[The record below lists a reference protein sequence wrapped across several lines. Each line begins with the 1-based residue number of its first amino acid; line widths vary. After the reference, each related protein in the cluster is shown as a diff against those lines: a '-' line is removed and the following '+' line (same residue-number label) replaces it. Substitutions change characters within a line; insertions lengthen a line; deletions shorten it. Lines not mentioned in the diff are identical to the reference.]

1 MFPLFFLQLKHELL
15 KLLARPRTSL
25 GYGVFL
31 LVETLVIIGASRP
44 RPREMFRRAIE
55 GNGYGFESY
64 FSGLTLGLQ
73 MVMWTV
79 FLLGGLFLALVAGDV
94 MSKEVED
101 GTMRMILC
109 RPASR
114 GRIGVVKYLTCVA
127 YTFSLTFF
135 IGLSAL
141 AVGTLYRGV
150 GGLFAVAPFEHV
162 FALYPFAPGLARYL
176 GALPVLGWGLL
187 SFSSVGFM
195 LSCLNMKPAAATI
208 VTLTLFFFDFIFHD
222 IPYFESYKP
231 YFLTTHMSA
240 WLQVFVPHI
249 PWRQIGADMAYLGAL
264 DLTFVVVGIVAFTQR
279 DFKG

>member
-1 MFPLFFLQLKHELL
+1 MFSLFFLQWKHELL

-31 LVETLVIIGASRP
+31 TVETLIIVGASQP

-55 GNGYGFESY
+55 GSGYGFESY

-114 GRIGVVKYLTCVA
+114 GRIGVLRYLTCVV
-127 YTFSLTFF
+127 YTFSLAFF

-162 FALYPFAPGLARYL
+162 FALYDSGPGLARYL
-176 GALPVLGWGLL
+176 GALPVLGCGLL

-208 VTLTLFFFDFIFHD
+208 ATLTLFFFDFIFHNV
-222 IPYFESYKP
+222 PQFEVYKP

-249 PWRQIGADMAYLGAL
+249 PWRQIVADMAYLGAL

>member
-1 MFPLFFLQLKHELL
+1 MLFFLQFRHELT
-15 KLLARPRTSL
+15 KLFARPRTSI
-25 GYGVFL
+25 GFGVFL
-31 LVETLVIIGASRP
+31 VVETLVVIGASRP
-44 RPREMFRRAIE
+44 GPREMFRRAIE

-79 FLLGGLFLALVAGDV
+79 FLLGGLYLALVSGDV
-94 MSKEVED
+94 MSKEVEE

-114 GRIGVVKYLTCVA
+114 WRIGLLKYLACVV
-127 YTFSLTFF
+127 YTFVLAIF

-162 FALYPFAPGLARYL
+162 FALYPFGPGTARYL
-176 GALPVLGWGLL
+176 GALPVLAAGLL

-195 LSCLNMKPAAATI
+195 FSCLKMKPAAATI
-208 VTLTLFFFDFIFHD
+208 VTLTLFFFDFIFHN

-240 WLQVFVPHI
+240 WLQVFVPHL
-249 PWRQIGADMAYLGAL
+249 PWRQIGADLAYLGAL
-264 DLTFVVVGIVAFTQR
+264 DLTFAVLGLVAFSQR

>member
-1 MFPLFFLQLKHELL
+1 MFSLFFLQLRHELT
-15 KLLARPRTSL
+15 KLFARPRTSI
-25 GYGVFL
+25 GFGIFL
-31 LVETLVIIGASRP
+31 LVETLVVIGASRP
-44 RPREMFRRAIE
+44 KPREMFRRAIE
-55 GNGYGFESY
+55 GNGYGFASY

-79 FLLGGLFLALVAGDV
+79 FLLGGLYLALVAGDV
-94 MSKEVED
+94 MSKEVEE

-114 GRIGVVKYLTCVA
+114 WRIGILKYLACVV
-127 YTFSLTFF
+127 YTFVLAFF

-141 AVGTLYRGV
+141 AVGTIYRGV
-150 GGLFAVAPFEHV
+150 GGLFAVAPLEHV
-162 FALYPFAPGLARYL
+162 FALYPFGPGMERYL
-176 GALPVLGWGLL
+176 GALPFLAWGLL

-195 LSCLNMKPAAATI
+195 FSCLNMKPAAATI
-208 VTLTLFFFDFIFHD
+208 VTLTLFFFDFIFHN

-240 WLQVFVPHI
+240 WLQIFVTHI
-249 PWRQIGADMAYLGAL
+249 PWRHIGSDMAYLGAL
-264 DLTFVVVGIVAFTQR
+264 DLTFVVVGITAFTQR

>member
-1 MFPLFFLQLKHELL
+1 MLFLLQFWHELT
-15 KLLARPRTSL
+15 KLFARPRTSI
-25 GYGVFL
+25 GFGVFL
-31 LVETLVIIGASRP
+31 LVETLVVIGASQRG
-44 RPREMFRRAIE
+44 PREMFRRAIE
-55 GNGYGFESY
+55 GNGYGFASY

-79 FLLGGLFLALVAGDV
+79 FLLGGLYLALVSGDV
-94 MSKEVED
+94 MSKEVEE

-109 RPASR
+109 RPAPR
-114 GRIGVVKYLTCVA
+114 WRIGLLKYLTCAV
-127 YTFSLTFF
+127 YTFVLAIF

-141 AVGTLYRGV
+141 VVGTLYRGA

-162 FALYPFAPGLARYL
+162 FALYPFGPGTARYL
-176 GALPVLGWGLL
+176 GALPVLAAGLL

-195 LSCLNMKPAAATI
+195 FSCLKMKPAAATI
-208 VTLTLFFFDFIFHD
+208 VTLTLFFFDFIFHNV
-222 IPYFESYKP
+222 PYFESYKP

-264 DLTFVVVGIVAFTQR
+264 DLTFVVLGIVAFSQR
-279 DFKG
+279 DFKS